1 MSLPEN
7 ITKDHLIQAISKID
21 TEGLPNDG
29 ASQYYDVVYKG
40 NKYPPKLVVSYANIF
55 ANGFELDRNTF
66 KGGLGTPCFKLLE
79 REGFII
85 DKKNTMQNIKL
96 YDIHGASTIENY
108 RTLITPD
115 YKYFYWDSKRFTRNE
130 IGDIVFWVNR
140 TERVVLF
147 TKIDSKEVRPSF
159 KDGKNLINDQG
170 YNVSATAQDPTQF
183 ETFYRFKI
191 IAKAPMLEGWNYSNL
206 VPFNSRTMAIILYE
220 PNVNEPEKKIEKI
233 NDLIQVFINN
243 EEVTEVLN
251 EALALLQGNKAGKNQ
266 KSAPSKSAKKSST
279 PNNLNNLIVDFCQHL
294 ESKKLHFSREIVS
307 RYICSL
313 IAKPFVILT
322 GNSGTGKTKIAI
334 EFAEWISSNENQYN
348 IIPVGADWT
357 DNRPVIGYINPLHT
371 PPIYN
376 STSILDL
383 ILKAEKDKTN
393 PYFLILDEMNLS
405 HVERYFS
412 DFLSAMESEKA
423 IPLHKHGNDILDT
436 ANIKIEKSITLPSNL
451 FITGTVNVDETTYM
465 FSPKVLDR
473 ANVIEIKAQEEGLSN
488 FPNNSAENSPDGK
501 KYCNYFINESNNSK
515 DQAKF
520 TAIKNF
526 ENLKSALL
534 DVFCI
539 MEKYDLEFGFRTMKE
554 SYQYASANKELDN
567 KKSLE
572 AQLDE
577 IIIQRILP
585 KLNGSRSK
593 LEKLLIGL
601 IEVCKKD
608 FEREKTLEYIDNS
621 MNIRNYKLDDIKID
635 SIRFKLSYQ
644 KLSKMHAKLKSD
656 QFVSFI

>member
-7 ITKDHLIQAISKID
+7 ITRDHLIQAISKID

-40 NKYPPKLVVSYANIF
+40 NKYPPKLVLSYANIF
-55 ANGFELDRNTF
+55 ANGLELDRNTF

-206 VPFNSRTMAIILYE
+206 VPFNSQTMAIILYE

-383 ILKAEKDKTN
+383 ILKAEKDKKN

-488 FPNNSAENSPDGK
+488 FPNNSARNSPDGK

-520 TAIKNF
+520 TSIDNF
-526 ENLKSALL
+526 DDLKSTLL
-534 DVFCI
+534 DIFCI
-539 MEKYDLEFGFRTMKE
+539 MEKHDLEFGFRTMKE
-554 SYQYASANKELDN
+554 SYQYAFANKELDN

-621 MNIRNYKLDDIKID
+621 TNIRNYKLDDIKID
-635 SIRFKLSYQ
+635 TIRFKLSYQ
-644 KLSKMHAKLKSD
+644 KLSKMYTKLKSD